1 MAKTI
6 DGVYDSDP
14 KTNPAA
20 KRFETIT
27 HTEILKYGLKVM
39 DATAAS
45 LCRDNHI
52 DILVFDML
60 KEGNIKRAAM
70 GENIG
75 TYIKE

>member
-1 MAKTI
+1 
-6 DGVYDSDP
+6 
-14 KTNPAA
+14 
-20 KRFETIT
+20 
-27 HTEILKYGLKVM
+27 M